1 VIPIVASGTFGE
13 EAWSQNR
20 EQIMTRGQQF
30 RDRLRRGGLTIAPG
44 AYDCITARSIA
55 QAGFGAVYMTG
66 AGTAATLGYPDYGL
80 LTMSEMADNAG
91 RIAASVD
98 VPVIADADTGYG
110 NELNATRTV
119 REYERR
125 GVAGLHI
132 EDQGFPKKCG
142 HLENKAIVSLDDYLA
157 KIRAAV
163 AAKRDPDFFIIA
175 RTDSR
180 AVLGFEEAVRRANAA
195 LAVGADMAF
204 VEAPQ
209 TMEEVAAVPRLVK
222 GPCLL
227 NVVWRGKTPEIAFGE
242 AERMGYRLAIV
253 PGLLFKAV
261 IGVCDA
267 MLSELRSTDRH
278 PVPMNSM
285 TVREAFRRVGADE
298 WDAVS
303 DRFGVAKP
311 APDAAAE

>member
-1 VIPIVASGTFGE
+1 
-13 EAWSQNR
+13 
-20 EQIMTRGQQF
+20 MRG
-30 RDRLRRGGLTIAPG
+30 DGLTIAPG
-44 AYDCITARSIA
+44 AYDCITARTIA
-55 QAGFGAVYMTG
+55 QAGFNAVYMTG

-80 LTMSEMADNAG
+80 VTMSEMADNAG

-142 HLENKAIVSLDDYLA
+142 HLDNKVIVPRDEYLA

-163 AAKRDPDFFIIA
+163 AARHDPDFLIIA

-180 AVLGFEEAVRRANAA
+180 AVLGFEEAIARANAA
-195 LAVGADMAF
+195 IAAGADMAF

-209 TMEEVAAVPRLVK
+209 TLEEVAAVPRLVQ

-227 NVVWRGKTPEIAFGE
+227 NVVWRGKTPEVAFDD
-242 AERMGYRLAIV
+242 AQRMGYKLAIV
-253 PGLLFKAV
+253 PGHAV
-261 IGVCDA
+261 QGRHRR
-267 MLSELRSTDRH
+267 LRRHAGGAAPHRPPSRSGGQHDRARRL
-278 PVPMNSM
+278 PA
-285 TVREAFRRVGADE
+285 RRRRRVGRGERAFRQRQAAH
-298 WDAVS
+298 AV
-303 DRFGVAKP
+303 RGRGVIV
-311 APDAAAE
+311 E

>member
-1 VIPIVASGTFGE
+1 M
-13 EAWSQNR
+13 EA
-20 EQIMTRGQQF
+20 IMSRARQF
-30 RDRLRRGGLTIAPG
+30 RELLRPEGLVIAPG
-44 AYDCITARSIA
+44 AYDCITARTIA

-91 RIAASVD
+91 RIAAAVD

-142 HLENKAIVSLDDYLA
+142 HLDDKAIVPRDEYLA
-157 KIRAAV
+157 KVRAAV
-163 AAKRDPDFFIIA
+163 AARRDPDFFIIA
-175 RTDSR
+175 RTDAR
-180 AVLGFEEAVRRANAA
+180 AVLGFDEAVTRANAA
-195 LAVGADMAF
+195 LAAGADMAF

-209 TMEEVAAVPRLVK
+209 TIEEVAAVPRRVN
-222 GPCLL
+222 GPCLI
-227 NVVWRGKTPEIAFGE
+227 NVVWRGKTPEIGFAE
-242 AERMGYRLAIV
+242 ARQMGYRLAIV
-253 PGLLFKAV
+253 PGMLFKAV
-261 IGVCDA
+261 IGICDA
-267 MLSELRSTDRH
+267 TLAELRRTGRH
-278 PVPMNSM
+278 PVPLNSM
-285 TVREAFRRVGADE
+285 TVHEAFSRVGADE

-303 DRFGVAKP
+303 ERFKP
-311 APDAAAE
+311 QRSARGEAAE

>member
-1 VIPIVASGTFGE
+1 MSRAS
-13 EAWSQNR
+13 
-20 EQIMTRGQQF
+20 
-30 RDRLRRGGLTIAPG
+30 RLRALLRQDGMIVAPG
-44 AYDCITARSIA
+44 AYDCITARTIA
-55 QAGFGAVYMTG
+55 QAGFSAVYMTG

-80 LTMSEMADNAG
+80 VTMSEMADNAG
-91 RIAASVD
+91 RIAAAVD

-125 GVAGLHI
+125 GVAALHI

-142 HLENKAIVSLDDYLA
+142 HLDNKVIVPLDEYLA

-163 AAKRDPDFFIIA
+163 AARTNPDFLIIA

-180 AVLGFEEAVRRANAA
+180 AMLGLEEAVRRANAA
-195 LAVGADMAF
+195 LGAGADMAF

-209 TMEEVAAVPRLVK
+209 TLEEVAAVPKLVK
-222 GPCLL
+222 GPCLF
-227 NVVWRGKTPEIAFGE
+227 NNVWRGKSPDVAFDD
-242 AERMGYRLAIV
+242 AQRMGYKLSIV

-261 IGVCDA
+261 IGACDTVLKQMKEA
-267 MLSELRSTDRH
+267 DRH
-278 PVPMNSM
+278 PTLDTNM
-285 TVREAFRRVGADE
+285 TVRDAFRRVGADE

-303 DRFGVAKP
+303 ERFRSPESPAKP
-311 APDAAAE
+311 AVAAE